1 MIAEKNF
8 VDYGFVKEE
17 IGLYLTKMS
26 LLENNIMLKE
36 IHIDVYPENPLAP
49 SSCFTLILR
58 ASEKN
63 ATISV
68 EGDRIIFKKNDVYKT
83 HFINISSS
91 KITECYSKKLDGYY
105 EFILNIQNIYYKIT
119 IFN

>member
-8 VDYGFVKEE
+8 ADYGFEKKE
-17 IGLYLTKMS
+17 IDIYLNKMS
-26 LLENNIMLKE
+26 LLKNNVMLKE
-36 IHIDVYPENPLAP
+36 IHLDVYTENPLVS

-63 ATISV
+63 AIISV
-68 EGDRIIFKKNDVYKT
+68 EGDRIIFKKNDTYKT
-83 HFINISSS
+83 HFVNLLAS
-91 KITECYSKKLDGYY
+91 KVIECYSKKSDGYY
-105 EFILNIQNIYYKIT
+105 EFILNVQNIYYKIS